1 MALPQTIGK
10 YRVTKLLGS
19 GGFGAV
25 YLAEDPKLSGN
36 VAIKVFAIC
45 NADYYDLSKEI
56 PSTTSLNAAKDRDI
70 ALRERFVRE
79 ASLLR
84 QLSTNP
90 NIVDVYDFDE
100 MADGTPYFVMPYLEH
115 SLVDDIGKDAL
126 TTEALNDLPNT
137 LRPRKLPVLRVI
149 EILTEILFGLA
160 EVHKA
165 DLIHRDIKPANILF
179 DVNGRA
185 QLCDFGV
192 AKTPD
197 SQHSETG
204 VVMGSRNYMSP
215 EQRESGKHVTA
226 GSDVYSVGV
235 LAYRMLTGTLP
246 IGPCDDPI
254 VYCPDMGASFN
265 ALVLAALSPQ
275 REKRPEDA
283 SDFLQRLKSAMKDR
297 TASDGSIA
305 NGVEGDDSVTE
316 MGPAP
321 SSVRGELKK
330 LEQTIEDYL
339 LEAGG
344 IDKEQYKQLQML
356 AAIEN
361 LNDSALLH
369 LIARVEKR
377 LESRI
382 KPMQV
387 FAAMVDDVLV
397 QARGSIMDESLDV
410 LKKAGKKA
418 GLSVK
423 SIERIFNKQ
432 QALYRSLGKGKRPAN
447 ASIAMVSIIVM
458 ACLCAVLLWWLLGER
473 EKSKE
478 NVVSPESQK
487 SLQNIEEKPEKQ
499 IRLKPTSLKNDSQYS
514 EPHTLQEQETESAV
528 SVTTMLSIP
537 GGQFVMGS
545 TGFSNVEIPAHTVTI
560 QPFQLGETEV
570 TWAQYQGCID
580 SGACSNNAYDQGWGR
595 ANRPVINVSWND
607 VQRYIQW
614 LNNKTG
620 QRFRLASEA
629 EWEYAAR
636 AVVGKSG
643 REVENSSNQ
652 NYSWGDN
659 IGENNAN
666 CDGCGS
672 QWDDQKTAPVAS
684 FSANSIGL
692 YDMHGNVWEWV
703 QDCWHDNYN
712 GAPTNGNAWEVELQD
727 SAKLQRAFKMQGAP
741 TIQGE
746 CRRRVLRG
754 GSWNNVR
761 GYLRSAYR
769 SADSAESTY
778 FNFGFRLAHD

>member
-1 MALPQTIGK
+1 VAIPLTIGK

-25 YLAEDPKLSGN
+25 YLAEDPKLSGK

-45 NADYYDLSKEI
+45 NADLYDLSKEI
-56 PSTTSLNAAKDRDI
+56 ASTSSLNMARNRDL

-79 ASLLR
+79 ATLLR
-84 QLSTNP
+84 QLSTNS

-100 MADGTPYFVMPYLEH
+100 MADGTPYFVMPYLER
-115 SLVDDIGKDAL
+115 SLVDEIGKDAL
-126 TTEALNDLPNT
+126 TTEALNDLPNV

-149 EILTEILFGLA
+149 EILTEILSGLA
-160 EVHKA
+160 EVHNA
-165 DLIHRDIKPANILF
+165 ELIHRDIKPANILF
-179 DVNGRA
+179 DGNGRA

-254 VYCPDMGASFN
+254 VYCPDMGPSLN

-275 REKRPEDA
+275 RENRPADA
-283 SDFLQRLKSAMKDR
+283 SDFLQRLTIAMNGDEKGGG
-297 TASDGSIA
+297 SDGS
-305 NGVEGDDSVTE
+305 ETE

-330 LEQTIEDYL
+330 LEQTIEVFL
-339 LEAGG
+339 LEDGG
-344 IDKEQYKQLQML
+344 VDKEQYKQLQML

-361 LNDSALLH
+361 LNDSALTH

-387 FAAMVDDVLV
+387 FAAMVNDALV
-397 QARGSIMDESLDV
+397 QARGVILDESLEV
-410 LKKAGKKA
+410 LRKAGREA
-418 GLSVK
+418 GLTVER
-423 SIERIFNKQ
+423 IERILNKQ
-432 QALYRSLGKGKRPAN
+432 QALYRSLADDKRSSRAFLTIVFLVV
-447 ASIAMVSIIVM
+447 IACV
-458 ACLCAVLLWWLLGER
+458 CAGLLWWLLGER
-473 EKSKE
+473 QGSQQEPQERTLSQTPSKE
-478 NVVSPESQK
+478 SL
-487 SLQNIEEKPEKQ
+487 LQNDSEL
-499 IRLKPTSLKNDSQYS
+499 LKLELLKLELLKLELPDSQHS
-514 EPHTLQEQETESAV
+514 ETNRLQQKQENTSSNAIPQKTESTV

-545 TGFSNVEIPAHTVTI
+545 TDYSKVERPVHDVLIR
-560 QPFQLGETEV
+560 PFQLGETEV
-570 TWAQYQGCID
+570 TWAQYQPCID
-580 SGACSNNAYDQGWGR
+580 SGNCSISAHDQGWGKSS
-595 ANRPVINVSWND
+595 RPVINVSWND

-614 LNNKTG
+614 LNQKTG
-620 QRFRLASEA
+620 QRFRLPSEA

-636 AVVGKSG
+636 AVVGKG
-643 REVENSSNQ
+643 SSNK
-652 NYSWGDN
+652 NYSWGEN

-672 QWDDQKTAPVAS
+672 QWDDQQTSPVAS
-684 FSANSIGL
+684 FSANAFGL

-703 QDCWHDNYN
+703 QDCWHDNY
-712 GAPTNGNAWEVELQD
+712 
-727 SAKLQRAFKMQGAP
+727 QGAP
-741 TIQGE
+741 SNGDAWQSEPLGE
-746 CRRRVLRG
+746 PQQQEQCRRRVLKG
-754 GSWNNVR
+754 GSWHNVK

-769 SADSAESTY
+769 SSDSVDSTY

>member
-1 MALPQTIGK
+1 VAIPQTIGK

-36 VAIKVFAIC
+36 VAIKVFSIC
-45 NADYYDLSKEI
+45 HADYYDLSKEVH
-56 PSTTSLNAAKDRDI
+56 STASLDAAKKRDT

-79 ASLLR
+79 ATLLR

-100 MADGTPYFVMPYLEH
+100 MVDGTPYFVMPYLEH
-115 SLVDDIGKDAL
+115 SLVDDIGKDVL
-126 TTEALNDLPNT
+126 TTEALNDLPKEQ
-137 LRPRKLPVLRVI
+137 RPRKLPVLRVI
-149 EILTEILFGLA
+149 GVLTEILLGLA

-165 DLIHRDIKPANILF
+165 GLIHRDIKPANILF
-179 DVNGRA
+179 DANGRA

-246 IGPCDDPI
+246 IGPCDDPL
-254 VYCPDMGASFN
+254 VYCPDIGASFN
-265 ALVLAALSPQ
+265 SLVLAALSPQ
-275 REKRPEDA
+275 REKRPVDA
-283 SDFLQRLKSAMKDR
+283 SDFLQRLKEATNDM
-297 TASDGSIA
+297 AAEGGSDG
-305 NGVEGDDSVTE
+305 GEGDGSVTE
-316 MGPAP
+316 VGPAP
-321 SSVRGELKK
+321 SAVRGELKK
-330 LEQTIEDYL
+330 LEQTIEGYL

-361 LNDSALLH
+361 LNESSLLH
-369 LIARVEKR
+369 LITRVEKR

-397 QARGSIMDESLDV
+397 KARGSILGGSLDG
-410 LKKAGKKA
+410 LRKAGKKA

-423 SIERIFNKQ
+423 SIEHILNKQ
-432 QALYRSLGKGKRPAN
+432 QALYRSIGRGKRPAN
-447 ASIAMVSIIVM
+447 AFIAIVSIIVM
-458 ACLCAVLLWWLLGER
+458 ACLCAGVLWWLFEER
-473 EKSKE
+473 EQS
-478 NVVSPESQK
+478 NDSVAPLTSTVSQK
-487 SLQNIEEKPEKQ
+487 PKELLQNIERTSGEQ
-499 IRLKPTSLKNDSQYS
+499 ILLKPTSLQNDSPYS
-514 EPHTLQEQETESAV
+514 EPAV
-528 SVTTMLSIP
+528 SVTTMLNIP

-545 TGFSNVEIPAHTVTI
+545 TGHSNVETPAHTVTV
-560 QPFQLGETEV
+560 QTFQLGETEV

-580 SGACSNNAYDQGWGR
+580 SGACSDNAYDQGWGK

-614 LNNKTG
+614 LNDKTG

-636 AVVGKSG
+636 AVVGKQG
-643 REVENSSNQ
+643 REVEINVNE

-659 IGENNAN
+659 IGGNNAN

-672 QWDDQKTAPVAS
+672 QWDDKKTAPVAS
-684 FSANSIGL
+684 FSANAIGL

-703 QDCWHDNYN
+703 QDCWHDNYK
-712 GAPTNGNAWEVELQD
+712 GAPTNGNAWEVALQ
-727 SAKLQRAFKMQGAP
+727 SPAKLQRAFKMQGAP

-769 SADSAESTY
+769 SADSAEGTY

>member
-1 MALPQTIGK
+1 M
-10 YRVTKLLGS
+10 
-19 GGFGAV
+19 
-25 YLAEDPKLSGN
+25 YLAEDPKLSGK
-36 VAIKVFAIC
+36 VAIKVFTIC
-45 NADYYDLSKEI
+45 NADLYDLSKEI
-56 PSTTSLNAAKDRDI
+56 PSTSTLNIARNRDL

-79 ASLLR
+79 ATLLR

-100 MADGTPYFVMPYLEH
+100 MADGTPYFVMPYLER
-115 SLVDDIGKDAL
+115 SLVDEIGKDAL
-126 TTEALNDLPNT
+126 TTEALNDLPKA

-149 EILTEILFGLA
+149 EILTEILSGLA
-160 EVHKA
+160 EVHSA

-179 DVNGRA
+179 DANGRA

-235 LAYRMLTGTLP
+235 LAYRMLTGALP
-246 IGPCDDPI
+246 IGPCDDPV
-254 VYCPDMGASFN
+254 VYSPDMGESFN
-265 ALVLAALSPQ
+265 TLVLAALSPQ
-275 REKRPEDA
+275 REKRPADA
-283 SDFLQRLKSAMKDR
+283 SDFLQRLKVAMNS
-297 TASDGSIA
+297 TMNGGENGGENDG
-305 NGVEGDDSVTE
+305 SVTE

-321 SSVRGELKK
+321 SSVRGDLKK
-330 LEQTIEDYL
+330 LEQTIEVFL
-339 LEAGG
+339 LEDGG

-361 LNDSALLH
+361 LNDSALTH

-377 LESRI
+377 LEPKI

-387 FAAMVDDVLV
+387 FAAMVNDVLV
-397 QARGSIMDESLDV
+397 QTRGRVLDESLEA
-410 LKKAGKKA
+410 LRKAGRKA
-418 GLSVK
+418 GLTVD
-423 SIERIFNKQ
+423 SIERIIDKQ
-432 QALYRSLGKGKRPAN
+432 QVLYRALTEDKRATR
-447 ASIAMVSIIVM
+447 AFLAIVCLIVM
-458 ACLCAVLLWWLLGER
+458 ACVCAGLLWWLLGDQLQR
-473 EKSKE
+473 EQQQPQDSAFSQESSQASSKQ
-478 NVVSPESQK
+478 SL
-487 SLQNIEEKPEKQ
+487 LQNESEL
-499 IRLKPTSLKNDSQYS
+499 LKLELPNAQHPDSQYS
-514 EPHTLQEQETESAV
+514 ELKLLQQQKLQKQENTIFEAVPQKTESTV

-545 TGFSNVEIPAHTVTI
+545 TDYSKVERPPHTVTI
-560 QPFQLGETEV
+560 QSFYLGETEV
-570 TWAQYQGCID
+570 TWAQYQDCID
-580 SGACSNNAYDQGWGR
+580 FGACSNSASDQGWGKF
-595 ANRPVINVSWND
+595 NRPVINVSWND

-614 LNNKTG
+614 LNQKTG
-620 QRFRLASEA
+620 QRFRLPSEA

-636 AVVGKSG
+636 AVVGKANTAVSIK
-643 REVENSSNQ
+643 RNK

-659 IGENNAN
+659 VGKNNAN

-672 QWDDQKTAPVAS
+672 QWDDQQTAPVAS
-684 FSANSIGL
+684 FSANALGL

-712 GAPTNGNAWEVELQD
+712 GAPSNGDAW
-727 SAKLQRAFKMQGAP
+727 QGVSL
-741 TIQGE
+741 GE
-746 CRRRVLRG
+746 SLGEPQPQEQCRRRVLRG
-754 GSWNNVR
+754 GSWHNVR

-769 SADSAESTY
+769 SSDSVENTY